1 MKNKIVQDPPFTMQ
15 IEPTEGCNL
24 GCSFCGLH
32 GMREKG
38 TKPWNFMTVETAE
51 RIASEVAR
59 VGWNCKFVFAMHG
72 EPTLN
77 PAFIDIV
84 ATFRKHLPKAVFHM
98 YSNGYAMNHAEDTEA
113 YLDALFG
120 AGMNDILVDCYTA
133 NGDWNFVEK
142 IDVDKYNVVTLEPGV
157 PYYYPKQGRR
167 ICLLP
172 PIAHDDTNKMTRRL
186 ANHCGAAFPLD
197 DSFNNKRCTFPFR
210 ELDVRWNGQVCLCCD
225 DFRGEYPIA
234 NIHDMPIED
243 LWNHPRFHAAR
254 VMLYNNDRRFRPCQ
268 GCTHVS
274 VRVGFL
280 PDKMG
285 KKTLPPIT
293 PEIRR
298 MAEDVSK
305 DGPCAE
311 KIYKRPWEK

>member
-59 VGWNCKFVFAMHG
+59 VGWKCKFVFAMHG

-98 YSNGYAMNHAEDTEA
+98 YSNGYGMNHAKDTSE
-113 YLDALFG
+113 YLDRLFE

-133 NGDWNFVEK
+133 KGDWNFVEK
-142 IDVDKYNVVTLEPGV
+142 IDIEKYNVVTLEPGV

-172 PIAHDDTNKMTRRL
+172 PIAEDDTNKMTRRL

-197 DSFNNKRCTFPFR
+197 DSFNNKRCTFPR
-210 ELDVRWNGQVCLCCD
+210 TGCALERPGVLVLRRLSRRVPYRQ
-225 DFRGEYPIA
+225 
-234 NIHDMPIED
+234 
-243 LWNHPRFHAAR
+243 HPRHA
-254 VMLYNNDRRFRPCQ
+254 YRRPLEPSALSCCPRDAVQQRSSVPSVSGVYTCQRPC
-268 GCTHVS
+268 
-274 VRVGFL
+274 RF
-280 PDKMG
+280 P
-285 KKTLPPIT
+285 
-293 PEIRR
+293 
-298 MAEDVSK
+298 A
-305 DGPCAE
+305 
-311 KIYKRPWEK
+311 

>member
-1 MKNKIVQDPPFTMQ
+1 
-15 IEPTEGCNL
+15 
-24 GCSFCGLH
+24 
-32 GMREKG
+32 
-38 TKPWNFMTVETAE
+38 
-51 RIASEVAR
+51 
-59 VGWNCKFVFAMHG
+59 MHG

-77 PAFIDIV
+77 PKLVDIIGV
-84 ATFRKHLPKAVFHM
+84 FRKYLPKTVFHM
-98 YSNGYAMNHAEDTEA
+98 YTNGYGINRADDTAA
-113 YLDALFG
+113 YLDRLFE
-120 AGMNDILVDCYTA
+120 AGINDILVDCYTA
-133 NGDWNFVEK
+133 KGDWNFVDK
-142 IDVDKYNVVTLEPGV
+142 IDIEKYNVTALEPGV
-157 PYYYPKQGRR
+157 PYYLPKQGRR
-167 ICLLP
+167 ILLLP
-172 PIAHDDTNKMTRRL
+172 PLTEDDINKGTRRL

-285 KKTLPPIT
+285 KKTLSPIT

-311 KIYKRPWEK
+311 IYKRPWEK

>member
-1 MKNKIVQDPPFTMQ
+1 M
-15 IEPTEGCNL
+15 
-24 GCSFCGLH
+24 
-32 GMREKG
+32 
-38 TKPWNFMTVETAE
+38 
-51 RIASEVAR
+51 AR
-59 VGWNCKFVFAMHG
+59 VGWKCKFVFAMHG

-98 YSNGYAMNHAEDTEA
+98 YSNGYGMNHAKDTSE
-113 YLDALFG
+113 YLDRLFE

-133 NGDWNFVEK
+133 KGDWNFVEK
-142 IDVDKYNVVTLEPGV
+142 IDIEKYNVVTLEPGV

-172 PIAHDDTNKMTRRL
+172 PIAEDDTNKMTRRL

>member
-98 YSNGYAMNHAEDTEA
+98 YSNGYAMNHADDTEA
-113 YLDALFG
+113 YLDRLFG

-172 PIAHDDTNKMTRRL
+172 PIAQDDTNKMTRRL

-280 PDKMG
+280 PDKKG
-285 KKTLPPIT
+285 KQTLPTICS
-293 PEIRR
+293 
-298 MAEDVSK
+298 V
-305 DGPCAE
+305 
-311 KIYKRPWEK
+311 

>member
-1 MKNKIVQDPPFTMQ
+1 
-15 IEPTEGCNL
+15 
-24 GCSFCGLH
+24 
-32 GMREKG
+32 
-38 TKPWNFMTVETAE
+38 
-51 RIASEVAR
+51 
-59 VGWNCKFVFAMHG
+59 
-72 EPTLN
+72 
-77 PAFIDIV
+77 
-84 ATFRKHLPKAVFHM
+84 
-98 YSNGYAMNHAEDTEA
+98 
-113 YLDALFG
+113 
-120 AGMNDILVDCYTA
+120 MNDILVDCYTA
-133 NGDWNFVEK
+133 KGDWNFVEK
-142 IDVDKYNVVTLEPGV
+142 IDSEKYNVVTLEPGV

-172 PIAHDDTNKMTRRL
+172 PIAEDDTNKMTRRL